1 MSARFEIVRTDA
13 GHFARFIASNGREIW
28 RTSETYTRRRGAERA
43 VSLIGG
49 PIRHSP
55 FADWPEVW
63 VSWSDMPLEVRDVDE
78 RTDRSRPEGSGN
90 PGVTGAQ
97 PDEPASQAG
106 RPVAGG
112 GS

>member
-1 MSARFEIVRTDA
+1 MSSARFEVVHADA
-13 GHFARFIASNGREIW
+13 GHFARFVAANGKEVW
-28 RTSETYTRRRGAERA
+28 RTSETYTRRRGAVRA
-43 VSLIGG
+43 VELYAG

-55 FADWPEVW
+55 FADWPEVS
-63 VSWSDMPLEVRDVDE
+63 VSWSEWPLEVRDVDE
-78 RTDRSRPEGSGN
+78 RT
-90 PGVTGAQ
+90 VTGAQ